1 MPIYYVVIE
10 KRNPMAPEEPK
21 KWYAQAKSI
30 TDINLRQLAKK
41 IVQRCTVNAADTV
54 AVLEALNQILVEE
67 LSEGKIVRFGDFG
80 SFQVTL
86 GSEGAETEKKFHVG
100 MIKTLKI
107 RFRPG
112 IALRELLNNPTF
124 EKYPSNKKE
133 ETETTE

>member
-1 MPIYYVVIE
+1 M
-10 KRNPMAPEEPK
+10 
-21 KWYAQAKSI
+21 
-30 TDINLRQLAKK
+30 
-41 IVQRCTVNAADTV
+41 
-54 AVLEALNQILVEE
+54 VEE

-80 SFQVTL
+80 SFQVAL